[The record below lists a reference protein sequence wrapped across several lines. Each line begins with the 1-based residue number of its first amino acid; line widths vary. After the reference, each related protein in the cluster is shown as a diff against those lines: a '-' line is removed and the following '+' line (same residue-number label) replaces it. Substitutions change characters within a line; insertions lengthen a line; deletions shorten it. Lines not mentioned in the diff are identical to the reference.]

1 MLSWFIKNLAITLA
15 IYAAFP
21 MLFALLWR
29 REIKINSYRIWSFVV
44 NFIIAAALFVMQG
57 GGAMNATPCILWT
70 IVFTSLGKRVLDKRG
85 FLLGW

>member
-1 MLSWFIKNLAITLA
+1 MFLWFIKNLAITLA

-29 REIKINSYRIWSFVV
+29 REIKINSYRIWSFAV
-44 NFIIAAALFVMQG
+44 NLSIAAALFVAQG
-57 GGAMNATPCILWT
+57 GGVMNATPCILWT
-70 IVFTSLGKRVLDKRG
+70 FVFTSLGKRVLDKRG